1 MNITF
6 KDIEP
11 VKHVCEVGC
20 FLADTIQAKQ
30 FLGTHVKTTLIEP
43 NPRAFEDIENKLS
56 KYENVCLHNLAIT
69 DTGGRVKMYNTVD
82 GVDSS
87 AFVDSEFSPA
97 IINNNYQK
105 NEEDSFIVNSV
116 SFDKI
121 DDGEID
127 ILYVDTEGHEWF
139 VIKNMKSRPK
149 FIILE
154 THGANYVNPYM
165 NNITMWMNKNE
176 YALIKKDLSDTLYIN
191 SLK

>member
-1 MNITF
+1 MDITF
-6 KDIEP
+6 KDIGP

-20 FLADTIQAKQ
+20 FLTETIQTKQ

-43 NPRAFEDIENKLS
+43 NPLAFKDIESKLS
-56 KYENVCLHNLAIT
+56 HYENVCLYNLAIT
-69 DTGGRVKMYNTVD
+69 DTGGKVKMYNTVD
-82 GVDSS
+82 GIDSS

-97 IINNNYQK
+97 ILNNNYQK

-139 VIKNMKSRPK
+139 IIKNMKSRPK

-154 THGANYVNPYM
+154 THGENYVNPYM

-176 YALIKKDLSDTLYIN
+176 YKVIKKDISDTLYIN
-191 SLK
+191 CLK